1 VRWLLVTYRVPGES
15 SRARVTVWREI
26 RRIGALQLQQSVV
39 AFPEAESFVEQA
51 RRFRALVSELGGQTL
66 AVWAEPV
73 LETDARR
80 LAEEWEAA
88 RNAEYRE
95 LIAECGKLVEEI
107 GREFAKEKFTLA
119 ELDEEEAEL
128 EKLQRWHER
137 IRARDVLGAPAAAEA
152 ETALEEATAALAR
165 YSSAVFERTQP

>member
-1 VRWLLVTYRVPGES
+1 M
-15 SRARVTVWREI
+15 
-26 RRIGALQLQQSVV
+26 GALQLQQSVV
-39 AFPEAESFVEQA
+39 AFPDAQGFADQA
-51 RRFRALVSELGGQTL
+51 RRFRALVGELGGQTL
-66 AVWAEPV
+66 AVWADPV
-73 LETDARR
+73 LETDAKR

-95 LIAECGKLVEEI
+95 LIAESGKFVDEI
-107 GREFAKEKFTLA
+107 GREFSKEKFTLA

-152 ETALEEATAALAR
+152 ETALEEAGAALAR